1 MASKAALILALA
13 VGTSAQHTY
22 TSVGG
27 GGCRGNG
34 GTTDNVNGKEQLGLT
49 EAECKAA
56 CDALSDC
63 LGITYETGAAATA
76 SAQCVVHSPTAAG
89 SCSDATLNTQTKCS
103 DKGTCSDAAA
113 TTPTACANVG
123 GTWTSAGAVW
133 TGPDAPWTASSYST
147 IYIAAGSGGTDF
159 TCFDVDLNDHLATCA
174 EPASGGSGTCA
185 SDFAAATGSDEAD
198 CCADCSATGAC
209 VYTAAPTMES
219 VVTPHEPDALHCDTV
234 YKEGV
239 SGACRGTDPT
249 TGTFASTN
257 GKYANSCDINGK
269 KKTTCGG
276 TGQVSC
282 SPMTQAECEAGCRAE
297 NLASPGACKAYHH
310 GAWCSV
316 YGDNVHAGIGITDAD
331 PCWFA
336 NPGALAAGA
345 EVDNVKP
352 NIGYICWVVKAGVTG
367 ASRSSFPRP
376 RTQTQHDRLTTQISR
391 VCLRAATAPRRR
403 RSPSAPRSPRG
414 SSPSCP
420 TTDASRPS
428 PNRRPPDPLP
438 PPEYNVT
445 GSERN
450 VSTSGLTQHEV
461 RLAGER
467 ALEALGRGPRGHA
480 LAHRVRP
487 AGRDGAP
494 LPGLRRLRQARV
506 DVARAA
512 RGVQDVV
519 AGHLR
524 RLGGALGPGVL
535 PAAGLLGLVE
545 VLAVGVQDRLL
556 LQAGRREELV
566 GARHDLVLR
575 LLRLLGGRSFWQNEC
590 RGRERRA
597 AADGRGRGG
606 RRLQGAG
613 CSDGEQ

>member
-63 LGITYETGAAATA
+63 LGITYETGAATTAT
-76 SAQCVVHSPTAAG
+76 AQCVVHSPTAAG
-89 SCSDATLNTQTKCS
+89 SCSDATLNTQTKCL

-239 SGACRGTDPT
+239 SGACRGTDPA

-257 GKYANSCDINGK
+257 GKYANNCDINGK

-420 TTDASRPS
+420 TTDTSRPS
-428 PNRRPPDPLP
+428 PNRPPASGAP
-438 PPEYNVT
+438 PP
-445 GSERN
+445 
-450 VSTSGLTQHEV
+450 
-461 RLAGER
+461 
-467 ALEALGRGPRGHA
+467 
-480 LAHRVRP
+480 RV
-487 AGRDGAP
+487 
-494 LPGLRRLRQARV
+494 
-506 DVARAA
+506 
-512 RGVQDVV
+512 
-519 AGHLR
+519 
-524 RLGGALGPGVL
+524 
-535 PAAGLLGLVE
+535 
-545 VLAVGVQDRLL
+545 
-556 LQAGRREELV
+556 
-566 GARHDLVLR
+566 
-575 LLRLLGGRSFWQNEC
+575 
-590 RGRERRA
+590 
-597 AADGRGRGG
+597 
-606 RRLQGAG
+606 
-613 CSDGEQ
+613 

>member
-76 SAQCVVHSPTAAG
+76 TAQCVVHSPTAAG
-89 SCSDATLNTQTKCS
+89 SCSDATLNTQTKCL

-147 IYIAAGSGGTDF
+147 IYIAAGSGGTDY
-159 TCFDVDLNDHLATCA
+159 TCYDVDLNDHLATCA

-209 VYTAAPTMES
+209 VYTAAPSMEK
-219 VVTPHEPDALHCDTV
+219 VVTPHEPDVMHCDTV

-239 SGACRGTDPT
+239 SGACRGTDPA
-249 TGTFASTN
+249 TGTFEATN

-269 KKTTCGG
+269 KKACGG

-282 SPMTQAECEAGCRAE
+282 SMTQEECEAGCRAE

-336 NPGALAAGA
+336 NPGALGAA

-420 TTDASRPS
+420 TTDTSRPS
-428 PNRRPPDPLP
+428 PNRPPASGAPPPRVPLDSWDPLLGA
-438 PPEYNVT
+438 T
-445 GSERN
+445 GLSR
-450 VSTSGLTQHEV
+450 
-461 RLAGER
+461 
-467 ALEALGRGPRGHA
+467 
-480 LAHRVRP
+480 
-487 AGRDGAP
+487 
-494 LPGLRRLRQARV
+494 
-506 DVARAA
+506 
-512 RGVQDVV
+512 
-519 AGHLR
+519 
-524 RLGGALGPGVL
+524 
-535 PAAGLLGLVE
+535 
-545 VLAVGVQDRLL
+545 
-556 LQAGRREELV
+556 RRE
-566 GARHDLVLR
+566 
-575 LLRLLGGRSFWQNEC
+575 
-590 RGRERRA
+590 
-597 AADGRGRGG
+597 
-606 RRLQGAG
+606 
-613 CSDGEQ
+613 